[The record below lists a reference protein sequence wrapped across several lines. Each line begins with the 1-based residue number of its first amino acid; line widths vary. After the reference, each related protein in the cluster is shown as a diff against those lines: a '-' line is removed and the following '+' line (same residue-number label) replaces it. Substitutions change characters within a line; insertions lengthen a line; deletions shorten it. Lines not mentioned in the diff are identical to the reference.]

1 MADVQRY
8 LYITVVAE
16 TPRLA
21 RVARVNELIRYI
33 ITVTN
38 MSSARVRN
46 VNLICTFGRMVA
58 WNQEN
63 STPGWEPQVGLL
75 EAPIDILGMYYPAG
89 DIFPWASQTFI
100 IAAQPVD
107 VGRLS
112 NTVEARGEVDVPES
126 PVPVEVTSVP
136 EIADVDL
143 VDDSTP
149 DAVMRVYNE
158 NPGTISVNY
167 SLWKSKVLKQ
177 KRTL

>member
-1 MADVQRY
+1 MADEHKY

-16 TPRLA
+16 TPRLG
-21 RVARVNELIRYI
+21 RVARVDELIRYI
-33 ITVTN
+33 ITLTN

-46 VNLICTFGRMVA
+46 VNLICTFDRMVV

-75 EAPIDILGMYYPAG
+75 GAPYDILGMYYPAG
-89 DIFPWASQTFI
+89 DIFPWSSQTFI

-112 NTVEARGEVDVPES
+112 NTVAARGEVEVAES
-126 PVPVEVTSVP
+126 PDPIEVTSVP

-143 VDDSTP
+143 VEASTP
-149 DAVMRVYNE
+149 DAVMRVYDE

-167 SLWKSKVLKQ
+167 RLWKSKLIKQ
-177 KRTL
+177 RG